1 MNTERPD
8 NDDAEPGAEEA
19 VVPGP
24 GGARDHGDG
33 SGEAPGDSGG
43 TGRAARRTP
52 VIIASAVAAVL
63 VVGGGGAYLAAGTS
77 GGSDDKAAAGAGG
90 DGTPPPLLLDGY
102 AESASGSGPGVAPG
116 EPDPYGATYRA
127 DGELPDGPGSA
138 PVYRTSGQVGEAEV
152 ARLAKALGV
161 AGTPVLEGQAWKIG
175 AKDGAGPSL
184 QVNRQ
189 APGTWTFY
197 RYAPGTDNCSGK
209 LNCADKPATSAGGA
223 ADGTAG
229 GPTADPVSED
239 AARKAAAPV
248 LKAVGQDD
256 AKVSAGQ
263 VQGANRV
270 VNADPL
276 IGGLPTYGWST
287 GVTVSAGGE
296 VVGASGQLKAPV
308 KSDTY
313 PVLDARRTLEL
324 LNAAQNGGPVG
335 IAGCASAVPHED
347 TAQAPCEPATG
358 LPRSPEPRKQPASTV
373 EKAVFGLAAQFVS
386 GRQALVPSWL
396 FEVRAPGAKNS
407 FTLTHPAVDPKYIAS
422 PTPPAEPTER
432 PSPRPTGPDA
442 RTAEPRDVAV
452 QGYTAEGEELTVSF
466 TGGVCSDYRATASE
480 SGGKVTVKVTETPRP
495 DKVCIMIAK
504 VQHRT
509 VRLDA
514 PLGDRAV
521 VEADG
526 SRVPLE
532 KPGARLPQAR

>member
-8 NDDAEPGAEEA
+8 NDDAAVENGGEEA
-19 VVPGP
+19 VPPGP
-24 GGARDHGDG
+24 GGTREHGEDDG
-33 SGEAPGDSGG
+33 G
-43 TGRAARRTP
+43 GRAARRTP
-52 VIIASAVAAVL
+52 VIVASVVAAVL

-77 GGSDDKAAAGAGG
+77 GGSDDKTAPGTAGG
-90 DGTPPPLLLDGY
+90 GGTPPPLPLDGY
-102 AESASGSGPGVAPG
+102 AGSGSGPGIAPG
-116 EPDPYGATYRA
+116 EPNPSGATYRA
-127 DGELPDGPGSA
+127 GGTLPDGPGSA

-152 ARLAKALGV
+152 ARLAQALGV
-161 AGTPVLEGQAWKIG
+161 DGTPVVEGQAWKIG

-209 LNCADKPATSAGGA
+209 PTCASGPAGGA
-223 ADGTAG
+223 A
-229 GPTADPVSED
+229 ADPVGEE
-239 AARKAAAPV
+239 AAKKAAAPV

-256 AKVSAGQ
+256 AKLSAGQ

-287 GVTVSAGGE
+287 GVTVSASGE

-313 PVLDARRTLEL
+313 PVLDAERTLGL
-324 LNAAQNGGPVG
+324 LNAAPGGGPVG
-335 IAGCASAVPHED
+335 ISGCASAVPHAEPNAD
-347 TAQAPCEPATG
+347 RGGTKPCDPVTG
-358 LPRSPEPRKQPASTV
+358 LASPEPKKQVNTV
-373 EKAVFGLAAQFVS
+373 EKAVFALAAQFVS

-396 FEVRAPGAKNS
+396 FEVRAPGAKTP
-407 FTLTHPAVDPKYIAS
+407 FTLAYPAVDPEYIAS
-422 PTPPAEPTER
+422 PTPPAGPTER

-442 RTAEPRDVAV
+442 QRTAEPRDVAV
-452 QGYTAEGEELTVSF
+452 QGYTAEGVELTVSF
-466 TGGVCSDYRATASE
+466 TGGVCSDYRVTADE
-480 SGGKVTVKVTETPRP
+480 SGGKVTVRVTETPRP
-495 DKVCIMIAK
+495 GKVCIMIAK
-504 VQHRT
+504 MYHRT

-514 PLGDRAV
+514 PLGGRAV
-521 VEADG
+521 VASHG
-526 SRVPLE
+526 KPVPLE